1 MSFPP
6 VSLSLPVLAL
16 SSLHLFVLLAVSL
29 CCSSSALHQIE
40 ADSCHQTYF
49 RHWHTHNLAHSSLL
63 TLCLSLS
70 PVIPPSC
77 CLTPSECT
85 CLTGCVCVCPTW
97 IGFWGL
103 APTTQNLQEDKS
115 KKGIRPLLLPVSSC
129 PSGKSGDGGSVLSL
143 FASLSVGFL
152 SHILYSL
159 VITSQAWLS
168 FLVSQSYCF
177 WPVSICFLPFC
188 SVEKKLHLSV
198 CLFILHQKW
207 PWWFCPSGQPFC
219 LLAQVSFYSL
229 FHS

>member
-85 CLTGCVCVCPTW
+85 CLTGCVCVCAQL
-97 IGFWGL
+97 GL
-103 APTTQNLQEDKS
+103 VSEAWPLQHRICRKTKAKRESVLCFFLSLLVHLANLVMGGVFS
-115 KKGIRPLLLPVSSC
+115 LCLLP
-129 PSGKSGDGGSVLSL
+129 
-143 FASLSVGFL
+143 
-152 SHILYSL
+152 
-159 VITSQAWLS
+159 
-168 FLVSQSYCF
+168 
-177 WPVSICFLPFC
+177 
-188 SVEKKLHLSV
+188 
-198 CLFILHQKW
+198 
-207 PWWFCPSGQPFC
+207 
-219 LLAQVSFYSL
+219 
-229 FHS
+229 